1 MNKKV
6 ENKGVSNSKEE
17 EEAKDNKVV
26 MKKSDYLFIGLCAV
40 LLFGNNFTANQPSP
54 LQTEI

>member
-1 MNKKV
+1 MNKKE
-6 ENKGVSNSKEE
+6 ENKGVSNSNE

>member
-1 MNKKV
+1 MNKKE

-17 EEAKDNKVV
+17 DAKDSKVV

>member
-1 MNKKV
+1 MNKKE
-6 ENKGVSNSKEE
+6 ENKGVSNSKE